1 MMRIFTVNENIKK
14 LAAWVLLVVVVYFVA
29 LELELVLRPGWP

>member
-1 MMRIFTVNENIKK
+1 MMRIFTVKENIKK

-29 LELELVLRPGWP
+29 LALVLRSGWP